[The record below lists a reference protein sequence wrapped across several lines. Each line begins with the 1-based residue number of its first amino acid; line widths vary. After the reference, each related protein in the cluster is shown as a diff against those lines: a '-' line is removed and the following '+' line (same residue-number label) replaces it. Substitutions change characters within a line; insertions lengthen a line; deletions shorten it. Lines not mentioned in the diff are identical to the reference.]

1 MSRTI
6 YDMLNEVE
14 TNIDGYEE
22 EAMSE
27 LEQKR
32 VKKNLHAALKSS
44 SYKEKRKGSRKKVA
58 AVVTAAALVA
68 VVGLSAGPFQ
78 PIVQAAVKAISYDIA
93 SLLGIQEDLDPYKVV
108 IGKSVTKNG
117 ITITLNEVILDDG
130 VMYVSSTQK
139 YDKATKIE
147 DVNLIM
153 ASIYANGREISYG
166 AGGGLSQEDEYTF
179 VDMSHY
185 NITDVPMN
193 ETQDFEIQ
201 FRDEN
206 SFSSSWS
213 FSFSASGEELAQST
227 NKVEI
232 NKSFTLE
239 DNTVVNLLRLN
250 DNAVGQRIH
259 FTTSTEFC
267 NYDLMITGRDNLGNP
282 VEFNLSTFSGGNGV
296 LELSTI
302 NNGNLSNEATELY
315 LTLYAVKFPEESGRL
330 SNDFKQVGE
339 EFRIKIK

>member
-14 TNIDGYEE
+14 TNVSGYETE
-22 EAMSE
+22 DMDE

-32 VKKNLHAALKSS
+32 IKKNLQRVIKSS
-44 SYKEKRKGSRKKVA
+44 SYQNRKKSKKKIA
-58 AVVTAAALVA
+58 AVTTAAALAA

-93 SLLGIQEDLDPYKVV
+93 SLLGIKEDLSPYKTV

-117 ITITLNEVILDDG
+117 ITVTLNEVILDDG
-130 VMYVSSTQK
+130 IMYVSSTQE

-147 DVNLIM
+147 DVRPIM
-153 ASIYANGREISYG
+153 ASIFANGREITYG
-166 AGGGLSQEDEYTF
+166 AGGGLSQKDEHTF
-179 VDMSHY
+179 VNISNY

-193 ETQDFEIQ
+193 ETHDFEIQ
-201 FRDEN
+201 FWDEN
-206 SFSSSWS
+206 GFSESWS
-213 FSFSASGEELAQST
+213 FSFSASGEELAQNT
-227 NKVEI
+227 NKVEL
-232 NKSFTLE
+232 NESFTLE
-239 DNTVVNLLRLN
+239 DNTVVNLVRLN

-259 FTTSTEFC
+259 FTTSTESC
-267 NYDLMITGRDNLGNP
+267 NYDLKITGKDNLGNP
-282 VEFNLSTFSGGNGV
+282 VEFDLSTFSGGKGV

-302 NNGNLSNEATELY
+302 DNGNLSDEATELY
-315 LTLYAVKFPEESGRL
+315 LTPYAVKFPEQSGRL

-339 EFRIKIK
+339 EFSIVIR